1 MQPRAFIAAAV
12 IAAVVFAAVLALVI
26 VLAPVVVMP
35 VADAPPAPTWGRPA
49 EPPTPAATATRP
61 GVAGGVDAQWLAAT
75 AERTGVPERALAA
88 YAGVALAKATS
99 MPTCGLSWNTL
110 AAIGYAESR
119 HGTHGGGVI
128 DVDGTVTPGIFGVA
142 LAGGSTAHIP
152 DSDGGTIDGD
162 AEFDRAVGPMQLIP
176 QTWRNWH
183 IDASGD
189 GVEDPQNIDDA
200 TLATANY
207 LCRASGDMASEAGWR
222 AGVAAYNSA
231 DSYLLAVA
239 AAADDYAG

>member
-12 IAAVVFAAVLALVI
+12 AAVAVLWVLFALI
-26 VLAPVVVMP
+26 LVLTPVVVGP
-35 VADAPPAPTWGRPA
+35 TADEAPAPTWGRPA
-49 EPPTPAATATRP
+49 EPPTPATTSTRP
-61 GVAGGVDAQWLAAT
+61 GVAGGVDARWLAAT
-75 AERTGVPERALAA
+75 AERTGIPERPLAA
-88 YAGVALAKATS
+88 YAGVALAKANS

-119 HGTHGGGVI
+119 HGTHGGSVI
-128 DVDGTVTPGIFGVA
+128 GVDGTVTPGIFGVA
-142 LAGGSTAHIP
+142 LAGGETAHIP
-152 DSDGGTIDGD
+152 DSDGGAIDGD
-162 AEFDRAVGPMQLIP
+162 ATFDRAVGPMQLIP

-207 LCRASGDMASEAGWR
+207 LCRASGDMASEDGWR
-222 AGVAAYNSA
+222 AGVSAYNSA